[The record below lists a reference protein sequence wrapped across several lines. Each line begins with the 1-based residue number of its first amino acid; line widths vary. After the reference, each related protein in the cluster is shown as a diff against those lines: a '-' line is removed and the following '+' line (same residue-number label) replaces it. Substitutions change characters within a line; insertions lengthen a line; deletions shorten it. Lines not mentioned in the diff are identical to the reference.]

1 MVKRIVLIK
10 DTAATGPDTTRD
22 FYNRFLDGIR
32 EHKLLDE
39 IMVVRAA
46 DLGYYGHGLVVK
58 IMPNNIVYHNVQNT
72 DIERIIKST
81 IEKNQILDD
90 LILNEKPKQIKVAL
104 RNCGLIDPENINDYI
119 AHDGYKALSNVLL
132 EFTPE
137 KVIDEL
143 KKSGL
148 RGRGGAG
155 YPTWMKWKACR
166 ASRSNPKYII
176 CNADEGDPGAYM
188 DRSILEGDPYSII
201 EGMMIAA
208 YAVGASKGYFYIRAE
223 YPLAVQRIDEALTKC
238 REVGLLGENI
248 LDSKF
253 SFDIDIRL
261 GAGAFVCG
269 EETALMASIEGKRGT
284 PHPRPPYPT
293 GSG

>member
-137 KVIDEL
+137 K
-143 KKSGL
+143 
-148 RGRGGAG
+148 
-155 YPTWMKWKACR
+155 
-166 ASRSNPKYII
+166 
-176 CNADEGDPGAYM
+176 
-188 DRSILEGDPYSII
+188 
-201 EGMMIAA
+201 
-208 YAVGASKGYFYIRAE
+208 
-223 YPLAVQRIDEALTKC
+223 
-238 REVGLLGENI
+238 
-248 LDSKF
+248 
-253 SFDIDIRL
+253 
-261 GAGAFVCG
+261 
-269 EETALMASIEGKRGT
+269 
-284 PHPRPPYPT
+284 
-293 GSG
+293 